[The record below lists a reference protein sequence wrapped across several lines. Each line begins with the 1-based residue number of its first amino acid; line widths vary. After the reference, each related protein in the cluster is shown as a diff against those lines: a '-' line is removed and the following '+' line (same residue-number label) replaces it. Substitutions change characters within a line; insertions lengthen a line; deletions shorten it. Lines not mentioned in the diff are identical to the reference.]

1 MRIIWWQDSRIV
13 SGLEKYRALS
23 ARERKLVLV
32 TAHVVIAAVLV
43 FFIAAPIWTAA
54 LNDRQQA
61 NELESNSLRLEAHLQ
76 RLRSTPV
83 LDPNDA
89 VRDDIEK
96 VLGQKA
102 VVDERIQSLT
112 DTLVAPENMPSV
124 LESMM
129 TQDTR
134 LKLVSLEN
142 TEGQSIA
149 LGSEFSD
156 VDLYRHG
163 MKIRMSADYPSL
175 MSYLQRLDSMQWKL
189 YWQSLEYTVENYPSG
204 ELYLEVFTLSTRE
217 EILSD

>member
-43 FFIAAPIWTAA
+43 FFIAAPIWTTA

-112 DTLVAPENMPSV
+112 DTLVAPENMPSDRKSV
-124 LESMM
+124 
-129 TQDTR
+129 
-134 LKLVSLEN
+134 V
-142 TEGQSIA
+142 
-149 LGSEFSD
+149 
-156 VDLYRHG
+156 
-163 MKIRMSADYPSL
+163 
-175 MSYLQRLDSMQWKL
+175 
-189 YWQSLEYTVENYPSG
+189 
-204 ELYLEVFTLSTRE
+204 
-217 EILSD
+217 

>member
-1 MRIIWWQDSRIV
+1 MKLLWWQDPRIL
-13 SGLEKYRALS
+13 SGLDKYRALS
-23 ARERKLVLV
+23 QRERKLILV
-32 TAHVVIAAVLV
+32 TSHVVVAAVFL
-43 FFIAAPIWTAA
+43 FFIAAPLWSNAI
-54 LNDRQQA
+54 NERMQA
-61 NELESNSLRLEAHLQ
+61 NELETNSLRLEAHLQ

-96 VLGQKA
+96 VIGQKA

-129 TQDTR
+129 TQDTS

-142 TEGQSIA
+142 TEGESIA
-149 LGSEFSD
+149 LGAEFSD
-156 VDLYRHG
+156 VDLFRHG
-163 MKIRMSADYPSL
+163 MKIRMEADYPSL
-175 MSYLQRLDSMQWKL
+175 MSYLQRLDSMPWKL
-189 YWQSLEYTVENYPSG
+189 YWQSLNYTVENYPTG

>member
-1 MRIIWWQDSRIV
+1 MKIIWWQDPRIV
-13 SGLEKYRALS
+13 SGLEKYRELS
-23 ARERKLVLV
+23 TRERKLVLI

-43 FFIAAPIWTAA
+43 FFIAAPIWAIA
-54 LNDRQQA
+54 LKDRQQA

-134 LKLVSLEN
+134 LKLISLEN

-175 MSYLQRLDSMQWKL
+175 MSYLQRLDSMPWKL
-189 YWQSLEYTVENYPSG
+189 YWQSLDYTVENYPGG

>member
-1 MRIIWWQDSRIV
+1 MKIIWWQDPRIV
-13 SGLEKYRALS
+13 SGLEKYRDLS
-23 ARERKLVLV
+23 ARERKLVLI
-32 TAHVVIAAVLV
+32 TAHVVIAAVVL
-43 FFIAAPIWTAA
+43 FFIAAPIWATA
-54 LNDRQQA
+54 LNERQQA
-61 NELESNSLRLEAHLQ
+61 NELESNALRLEAHLQ

-134 LKLVSLEN
+134 LNQNPV
-142 TEGQSIA
+142 QSAFPHSA
-149 LGSEFSD
+149 LSSSFFFFTQKKE
-156 VDLYRHG
+156 
-163 MKIRMSADYPSL
+163 
-175 MSYLQRLDSMQWKL
+175 
-189 YWQSLEYTVENYPSG
+189 TVTDN
-204 ELYLEVFTLSTRE
+204 ELAC
-217 EILSD
+217 